1 MELKNELEVRA
12 PIEKAWPLLLDVA
25 SIAECVP
32 GGELV
37 EKINDRSF
45 KGRVSVKLGPVLMTF
60 EGIANFIEISEE
72 QHRTRVEARGSDK
85 KGRGTAHANVVM
97 QLTPNGVSTAVS
109 IVTDLQLAGSVAQYG
124 RASGLLAEVSR
135 HLVDDFSANLNKRIE
150 SAAAGAGRNHLES
163 S

>member
-1 MELKNELEVRA
+1 
-12 PIEKAWPLLLDVA
+12 
-25 SIAECVP
+25 
-32 GGELV
+32 
-37 EKINDRSF
+37 
-45 KGRVSVKLGPVLMTF
+45 VKLGPVLMTF

-97 QLTPNGVSTAVS
+97 QLTPNGASTAVS

-163 S
+163 SLAPSPMRTAPISAWRIALRILANSIARLFRGNSGTT